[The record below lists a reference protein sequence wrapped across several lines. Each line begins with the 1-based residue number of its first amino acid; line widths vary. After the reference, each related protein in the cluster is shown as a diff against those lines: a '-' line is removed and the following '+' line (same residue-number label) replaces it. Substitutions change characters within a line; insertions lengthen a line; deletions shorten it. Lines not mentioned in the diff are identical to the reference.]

1 MLPEWAEKDFGLEYK
16 KRKAISS
23 KSKSGKVSA
32 PKKEKGAVEVNAYIP
47 RAGTKGNKFY
57 QMVLDGVYTMKDVKT
72 ILGHTHYNTAKK
84 IGAIIDTDGILKM
97 PMGSQMK
104 KERATS
110 TKGPKGKGIGVYV
123 MAHIKKHGTDFSN
136 TEFADKVREKF
147 GSNTTPACIS
157 WYKGKAKKLGLTN
170 KAKTAKARTEKVS
183 TKKAGIATLIRAMIA
198 NGKGVE
204 EVGKALK
211 NKFPDSTAAAQY
223 KRYFAHYSN
232 SPGKPKKTSNPNPSA
247 KKPNTSRK
255 GALIKGMTNKLPS
268 EILANSVFKSKLD
281 EIMKGYSGIY
291 ALYNDAR
298 LYYVGLTNNL
308 RGRINQHLKDR
319 HARKWTEFVIFRIKH
334 VKYLKDI
341 ETLLLNI
348 HNTPGNRHKGKV
360 PLDADINRLLLDILK
375 QHEKQMKSIKKALK

>member
-1 MLPEWAEKDFGLEYK
+1 
-16 KRKAISS
+16 
-23 KSKSGKVSA
+23 
-32 PKKEKGAVEVNAYIP
+32 
-47 RAGTKGNKFY
+47 
-57 QMVLDGVYTMKDVKT
+57 
-72 ILGHTHYNTAKK
+72 
-84 IGAIIDTDGILKM
+84 
-97 PMGSQMK
+97 MGSQMK
-104 KERATS
+104 KEKATS

-123 MAHIKKHGTDFSN
+123 MAHIQKHGTKFSSA
-136 TEFADKVREKF
+136 EFAEKVREKF
-147 GSNTTPACIS
+147 DSNTTPQSIA
-157 WYKGKAKKLGLTN
+157 WYKAKATKLGL
-170 KAKTAKARTEKVS
+170 
-183 TKKAGIATLIRAMIA
+183 A
-198 NGKGVE
+198 NNPSK
-204 EVGKALK
+204 LK
-211 NKFPDSTAAAQY
+211 NA
-223 KRYFAHYSN
+223 
-232 SPGKPKKTSNPNPSA
+232 SNPNPSA